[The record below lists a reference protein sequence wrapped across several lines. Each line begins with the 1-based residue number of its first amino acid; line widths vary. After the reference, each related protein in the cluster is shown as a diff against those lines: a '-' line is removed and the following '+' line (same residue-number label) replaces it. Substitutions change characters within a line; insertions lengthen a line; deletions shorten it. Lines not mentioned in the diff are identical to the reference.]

1 MLAYTFLCC
10 FQSLPPHLWLSA
22 IFTHPG
28 SIFSPLNK
36 LVFFLIT
43 INMRVF
49 NPRFNQ
55 PLSLLTLSIYH
66 PISKISVGE
75 MLEKSINLDLNL
87 YTVLGQPK

>member
-1 MLAYTFLCC
+1 
-10 FQSLPPHLWLSA
+10 
-22 IFTHPG
+22 
-28 SIFSPLNK
+28 
-36 LVFFLIT
+36 
-43 INMRVF
+43 MRVF